1 MVFLD
6 SVRAEAEPVLRGDA
20 RGRSSA
26 ASPWVSAGPT
36 ACSFR
41 WTLALLTSFLGAK
54 LGANCGRRGAASGRI
69 GLRSL
74 QLIWPTGRCLATRSD
89 GLPTPN
95 PTSVASARVATSY
108 SGALGASG
116 GIPGYTWTVNGS
128 LVP

>member
-69 GLRSL
+69 ELRSL
-74 QLIWPTGRCLATRSD
+74 QLIGPTGRCLATPSD
-89 GLPTPN
+89 GRGLYGMQEVSDSN
-95 PTSVASARVATSY
+95 PLSSTF
-108 SGALGASG
+108 LQLK
-116 GIPGYTWTVNGS
+116 GIFRS
-128 LVP
+128 